1 VNQEQSQTKKM
12 TTKEKITIA
21 AATGL
26 FAAIGAVLGVIAYYQ
41 QWLG

>member
-1 VNQEQSQTKKM
+1 MNQQENNENKM

-21 AATGL
+21 GVTGL
-26 FAAIGAVLGVIAYYQ
+26 FASIGAVLGVIAYYQ